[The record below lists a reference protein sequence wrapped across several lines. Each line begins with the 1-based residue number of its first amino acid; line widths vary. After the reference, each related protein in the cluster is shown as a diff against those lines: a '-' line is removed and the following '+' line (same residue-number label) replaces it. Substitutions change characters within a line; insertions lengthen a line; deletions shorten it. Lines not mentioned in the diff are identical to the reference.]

1 MVAAAV
7 DQLDFVIL
15 SALEIDT
22 DFNVNVLTG
31 SDGVIRGAI
40 GGHPDTAEGAS
51 LSVVVAPL
59 TRGRIPTVVKHVNT
73 VVTPGDVVDVVVTD
87 QGIAVNPRRPDVKEK
102 LEKAGLHVFTI
113 EQLQK
118 RAEKLVGVPDP
129 IRYKDRIVGVVM
141 YRDNTIIDVIRQI
154 DEDA

>member
-51 LSVVVAPL
+51 LSVVVAP
-59 TRGRIPTVVKHVNT
+59 
-73 VVTPGDVVDVVVTD
+73 
-87 QGIAVNPRRPDVKEK
+87 
-102 LEKAGLHVFTI
+102 
-113 EQLQK
+113 
-118 RAEKLVGVPDP
+118 
-129 IRYKDRIVGVVM
+129 
-141 YRDNTIIDVIRQI
+141 
-154 DEDA
+154 